1 MRTKDVV
8 GRTVGVTLSPFG
20 LNEHALR
27 SGVASESLVDK
38 FVPFVLYLSS
48 LGGIERLVLANELG
62 IAFQHVLTFWVD
74 IVEAAFWRIGKDG
87 LGSVGGRDHDKAIV
101 GNVESIECG
110 NAQRGIV
117 ELLDKF

>member
-1 MRTKDVV
+1 MDNHRHGSGDATHQARFAIDLRTKDVV

-62 IAFQHVLTFWVD
+62 IACID
-74 IVEAAFWRIGKDG
+74 I
-87 LGSVGGRDHDKAIV
+87 LG
-101 GNVESIECG
+101 
-110 NAQRGIV
+110 
-117 ELLDKF
+117 